1 MWQLWRDTGVKYY
14 LAVGGAGLLLVFLVL
29 NQRGVSYLS
38 CLLPLLVGAGGAT
51 IGWARTPI
59 VYLVVLATVLSI
71 EPNRYF
77 MSSHGG
83 SVWLTDMLL
92 CAGVLAFVA
101 AQYRLQSLLK
111 SAFPPALLP
120 ADAETRPPGPAPAS
134 PRRASRSVS
143 PREIGMLLLVL
154 PAWAIGAQLV
164 AALLPASLG
173 NPGLRP
179 AVWRGMTLLW
189 LLCIAALVIASI
201 FDFYHRR
208 HMSPAEA
215 TLFLQDELWRETRR
229 EQRRHDRWRAW
240 ARLGFPL
247 DIVDLLIDIAVLFWL
262 ATIIVFLVWM
272 ALWIYLSLSA

>member
-1 MWQLWRDTGVKYY
+1 MWVLWRDTGVRYY
-14 LAVGGAGLLLVFLVL
+14 LAVGGGGLILVFLVL
-29 NQRGVSYLS
+29 NQRGVPYLS

-51 IGWARTPI
+51 IGWARIPV

-83 SVWLTDMLL
+83 NVWLTDVLL

-120 ADAETRPPGPAPAS
+120 GEAETRPQGPAPAN
-134 PRRASRSVS
+134 PRRASRSVT
-143 PREIGMLLLVL
+143 PREVGTLLVLL
-154 PAWAIGAQLV
+154 PAWAIVAQLV

-189 LLCIAALVIASI
+189 LLSVAALVIASL

-208 HMSPAEA
+208 HMTSAEA
-215 TLFLQDELWRETRR
+215 MLFLQDELWRETRR

-240 ARLGFPL
+240 GRLGFPL
-247 DIVDLLIDIAVLFWL
+247 DIIDLLIDVAVMIWL
-262 ATIIVFLVWM
+262 ATIVMILAWL
-272 ALWIYLSLSA
+272 ALWVYLSLS